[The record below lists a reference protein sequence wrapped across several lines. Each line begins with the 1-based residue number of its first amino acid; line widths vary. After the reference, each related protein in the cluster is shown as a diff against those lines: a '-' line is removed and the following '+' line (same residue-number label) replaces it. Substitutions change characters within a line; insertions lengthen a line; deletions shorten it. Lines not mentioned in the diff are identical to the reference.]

1 MRRGRASARRQ
12 TARQATGQVVR
23 AGMRSGRFKPLS
35 DRDVE
40 RIHDTALALLAE
52 VGMANPIP
60 LLLEKALQAGC
71 RMNDHERLCF
81 PRALVEDTIARVP
94 REIVFCGRE
103 PRHDLEYQGSR
114 VHYGGCGEAVRILDV
129 ENDCYRPSTLLDIY
143 DCGRLVDALEHIHD
157 HSHWMIATDIGDPRQ
172 ADINAAYACFAGTSK
187 NISLSF
193 ASAANVE
200 PVLQMAQLI
209 AGGEQAFSERP
220 FCSGGGCCVV
230 SPLAYGEENSEV
242 CIASTAFG
250 SPVWIVVAPQAGAT
264 APAALA
270 GTLAQAVAEALAGV
284 LLVSLVVPGYP
295 VTLGPWPFVSDLR
308 TGAFSGGG
316 GEEGILNAAAA
327 QIANFYDLPS
337 SVSGGMTD
345 AKLPD
350 NQAGYEKGIN
360 VTLAALAGANSVSEA
375 AGMMGSLMGCSF
387 ESIVIDNDMIGCIQ
401 RALRG
406 IEVTDETL
414 SFEVIR
420 DVVLGGPGHFLSH
433 QQTLGLMQSEY
444 LYPEVADR
452 SSIEDWE
459 AAGSPDIREH
469 ARARVQQ
476 ILSSHYPQYIAADT
490 DRQIRELFPI
500 HLPQSAM
507 QPGSGRWVTPA

>member
-1 MRRGRASARRQ
+1 
-12 TARQATGQVVR
+12 
-23 AGMRSGRFKPLS
+23 
-35 DRDVE
+35 
-40 RIHDTALALLAE
+40 
-52 VGMANPIP
+52 
-60 LLLEKALQAGC
+60 
-71 RMNDHERLCF
+71 
-81 PRALVEDTIARVP
+81 
-94 REIVFCGRE
+94 
-103 PRHDLEYQGSR
+103 
-114 VHYGGCGEAVRILDV
+114 
-129 ENDCYRPSTLLDIY
+129 
-143 DCGRLVDALEHIHD
+143 
-157 HSHWMIATDIGDPRQ
+157 
-172 ADINAAYACFAGTSK
+172 
-187 NISLSF
+187 
-193 ASAANVE
+193 
-200 PVLQMAQLI
+200 
-209 AGGEQAFSERP
+209 
-220 FCSGGGCCVV
+220 
-230 SPLAYGEENSEV
+230 
-242 CIASTAFG
+242 
-250 SPVWIVVAPQAGAT
+250 
-264 APAALA
+264 
-270 GTLAQAVAEALAGV
+270 
-284 LLVSLVVPGYP
+284 
-295 VTLGPWPFVSDLR
+295 
-308 TGAFSGGG
+308 GG